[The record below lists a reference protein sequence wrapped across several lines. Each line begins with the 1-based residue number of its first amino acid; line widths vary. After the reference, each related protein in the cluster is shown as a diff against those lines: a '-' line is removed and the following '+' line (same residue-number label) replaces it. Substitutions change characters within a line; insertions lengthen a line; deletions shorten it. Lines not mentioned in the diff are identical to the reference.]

1 MGGYIVWKGNM
12 GLVRQWQGADLTL
25 ADRTMASDVYRG
37 PLALCQACTLRRGTY
52 GTGDRLGW
60 VVTRSTVNS
69 ERKGI
74 GLLTIAWEVGGPWAN
89 PAFLPL
95 PDFRC
100 EVVELYPK
108 VERNKHMYGKS
119 YPGNGGDR
127 IDTTVI
133 ALCYQAV
140 HGVPPKD
147 IQARTAIKNL
157 AKRTS
162 LPPTGSSWNDQADWA
177 TVLLDW
183 LDHGHETYYEA
194 GIKYSWIWNS
204 FTWPSL
210 SVGGVI
216 EVFPSA
222 GPMMGSAA
230 FSWLRLADAP
240 EPNGVNGSVYKVT
253 STWLGGPNG
262 HWDPVLYS

>member
-1 MGGYIVWKGNM
+1 MPFEGAVAFG
-12 GLVRQWQGADLTL
+12 GADVV
-25 ADRTMASDVYRG
+25 AA
-37 PLALCQACTLRRGTY
+37 AGTHE
-52 GTGDRLGW
+52 G
-60 VVTRSTVNS
+60 
-69 ERKGI
+69 
-74 GLLTIAWEVGGPWAN
+74 A
-89 PAFLPL
+89 
-95 PDFRC
+95 
-100 EVVELYPK
+100 VVEL
-108 VERNKHMYGKS
+108 VEGFAVEDVAGFGVGLLVVFGLLFRHEVFVHGADVADAAEMA
-119 YPGNGGDR
+119 PGAGVGFPEGVVFGQDDAVEGEVAGGG
-127 IDTTVI
+127 VFG
-133 ALCYQAV
+133 LVAV
-140 HGVPPKD
+140 DVLEMGGVVVGLGDVPDGGAKGLEATGAEEDHGVPPKD